1 MEKRTIIVVPY
12 TTEWADTF
20 RRLAAIYRAQLDDLI
35 TGIEHVGSTSV
46 PGLAAKPVIDID
58 ILIKEAAG
66 LPPVTAVLERLGYTW
81 RGDLGIPGREAF
93 GRNADTSPLDG
104 EGTLWPAH
112 NLYVCV
118 EDCVSLK
125 NHLALRNYLRQHPD
139 EARRY
144 GALKQELAAKY
155 PHDIDSYVEGKT
167 AFITGILARTGMGAD
182 VLKDITAQ
190 NKAKK

>member
-1 MEKRTIIVVPY
+1 MEKRTITVVPY
-12 TTEWADTF
+12 TPEWADTF
-20 RRLAAIYRAQLDDLI
+20 RQLAALYRAQLGNLI

-66 LPPVTAVLERLGYTW
+66 LRPVVVGLERLGYTW

-93 GRNADTSPLDG
+93 GRNAGTSPLDG
-104 EGTLWPAH
+104 EGTVWPAH

-118 EDCVSLK
+118 EGCVSLK
-125 NHLALRNYLRQHPD
+125 NHLELRNYLRQHP
-139 EARRY
+139 EAALQY
-144 GALKQELAAKY
+144 GTLKQELAARY

-167 AFITGILARTGMGAD
+167 AFITGILAHTGMGAD

-190 NKAKK
+190 NKATK